1 MNSDTIITTET
12 QGSDVQ
18 DVVEV
23 SYSQFRNQIDIEILS
38 YDVEDDVFCHLDD
51 YVSLSMKDAEDLIAR
66 LQFYVAKMK
75 EE

>member
-12 QGSDVQ
+12 QDLDVQ
-18 DVVEV
+18 EIVEV
-23 SYSQFRNQIDIEILS
+23 SYSQFRNKIDVELLT
-38 YDVEDDVFCHLDD
+38 YDVENDLFCHMDD

-75 EE
+75 D

>member
-12 QGSDVQ
+12 KDLDVQ
-18 DVVEV
+18 EIVEV
-23 SYSQFRNQIDIEILS
+23 SYSQFRNKIDIELLT
-38 YDVEDDVFCHLDD
+38 YDVENDLFCHMDD

-75 EE
+75 D